1 MIAVVGLGT
10 QYEMEGRDKTDLSLP
25 EEQTALLKKIF
36 EVNRNL
42 IVVIENGSAVSIPWI
57 DEHAAAILEA
67 WYPGERGGTAIA
79 DLLFGKVSP
88 SGRLPLGFPAKTED
102 LPPFDDYEMSRGRTY
117 MYRKVKPLYEFG
129 FGLSY
134 TSFSY
139 SDLRRTEDGVSVVVT
154 NTGSMEADEVAQ
166 LYIDSAGVTDQP
178 RWRLK
183 GFRRI
188 HLLPGLSETVS
199 FPLNDES
206 FSLFDDEGK
215 RGILPGRYTVAV
227 DGHLPD
233 GNSVR
238 IAVDK

>member
-1 MIAVVGLGT
+1 
-10 QYEMEGRDKTDLSLP
+10 
-25 EEQTALLKKIF
+25 
-36 EVNRNL
+36 
-42 IVVIENGSAVSIPWI
+42 
-57 DEHAAAILEA
+57 
-67 WYPGERGGTAIA
+67 
-79 DLLFGKVSP
+79 
-88 SGRLPLGFPAKTED
+88 
-102 LPPFDDYEMSRGRTY
+102 

-134 TSFSY
+134 TTFSY

-166 LYIDSAGVTDQP
+166 LYIDSAGMADQP

-188 HLLPGLSETVS
+188 HLLPGRSETVC

-215 RGILPGRYTVAV
+215 RRVFPGCYTVSV

-233 GNSVR
+233 EDSLR
-238 IAVDK
+238 ITVNK